1 MKSINC
7 KGTLLEFSQAKVMGI
22 LNYTP
27 DSFSDGGQFNSPS
40 KSVEHI
46 EKMLDDGADIIDI
59 GAISS
64 KPGSKFLNYKEEKER
79 LKPLLSEILKQ
90 FPKQIF
96 SLDTFR
102 SEIAKWAVQEY
113 NISIINDISAGNL
126 DPKMFKTIAELQVP
140 YIIMH
145 MQGTPQNMQSNPTY
159 NNITQEIIVY
169 FSKKINELKEL
180 AVHDIIIDPGFGFG
194 KTIEHNYQ
202 LINELDSF
210 EIFDNLLLAG
220 VSKKSM
226 IQKVLN
232 TNANDSLN
240 GTSILNTIAVSK
252 GANIIRVH
260 DVKEA
265 KEVIKIHSQLK
276 N

>member
-27 DSFSDGGQFNSPS
+27 DSFSDGGQFNNPS

-46 EKMLDDGADIIDI
+46 EKMLNDGADIIDI

-64 KPGSKFLNYKEEKER
+64 KPGSELLNYKEEKER
-79 LKPLLSEILKQ
+79 LKPLLSEVLKQ
-90 FPKQIF
+90 FPKHFF

-145 MQGTPQNMQSNPTY
+145 MQGTPQNMQSNPMY
-159 NNITQEIIVY
+159 SNITQEIILF

-180 AVHDIIIDPGFGFG
+180 AIHDIIIDPGFGFG

-202 LINELDSF
+202 LVSELESF
-210 EIFDNLLLAG
+210 KIFDNLLLAG

-232 TNANDSLN
+232 TNAKDSLN

>member
-1 MKSINC
+1 
-7 KGTLLEFSQAKVMGI
+7 
-22 LNYTP
+22 
-27 DSFSDGGQFNSPS
+27 
-40 KSVEHI
+40 
-46 EKMLDDGADIIDI
+46 MLDDGADIIDI

-180 AVHDIIIDPGFGFG
+180 AVHDVIIDPGFGFG
-194 KTIEHNYQ
+194 KTIKHNYQ

-210 EIFDNLLLAG
+210 KIFDNLLLAG

-265 KEVIKIHSQLK
+265 KEVIKIYSQLK